1 MARKKKY
8 KVRLNNVENLE
19 SLMQEVY
26 NDSNFQINEA
36 QRAINEMANGTIP
49 EDVGDITAITR
60 EKANLLKIKDSSI
73 KIKLDLAKLE
83 SEIIKHNGSV
93 VEGVKSHVGDSAGE
107 SDFKAIRDMIKNGK
121 KDNDKLDIN

>member
-8 KVRLNNVENLE
+8 KVRLNNIENLE

-36 QRAINEMANGTIP
+36 QRAINEMTNGASP
-49 EDVGDITAITR
+49 EDTSDLTSLTR

-83 SEIIKHNGSV
+83 SEIIKNDGSV
-93 VEGVKSHVGDSAGE
+93 EKGVESHTGQSADE
-107 SDFKAIRDMIKNGK
+107 SDFKAIRDIIKNGK
-121 KDNDKLDIN
+121 KDNDKLDID

>member
-1 MARKKKY
+1 MPRKKKY

-36 QRAINEMANGTIP
+36 QRAINEMSNSAES
-49 EDVGDITAITR
+49 EDVSDITSVTR

-93 VEGVKSHVGDSAGE
+93 TEGVKSHVGDSAAP
-107 SDFKAIRDMIKNGK
+107 SDFKAVRDMIKNGK
-121 KDNDKLDIN
+121 KDNEKLDID